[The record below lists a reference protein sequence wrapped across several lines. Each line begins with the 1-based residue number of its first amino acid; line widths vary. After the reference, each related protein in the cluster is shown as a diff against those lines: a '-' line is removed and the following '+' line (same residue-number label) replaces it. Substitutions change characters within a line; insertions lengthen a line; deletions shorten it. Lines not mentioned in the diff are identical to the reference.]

1 MKEFDL
7 HMILAIFQE
16 MLGPFLWLLL
26 ALSGIGTVAFVLLL
40 ALERRIALL
49 RLVWS
54 ELVGLFGGVMSL
66 VFMAEIS
73 SSGYSDAA
81 GPADWILLALVF
93 VLGAIGT
100 AIMAYTAIGWI
111 GMAVRQP
118 VRRPIT

>member
-7 HMILAIFQE
+7 HMFLAVFQE

-26 ALSGIGTVAFVLLL
+26 ALFGAGTLAFILLL
-40 ALERRIALL
+40 AHERKIALQ
-49 RLVWS
+49 RLAWS
-54 ELVGLFGGVMSL
+54 ELIGLFGGVMSL
-66 VFMAEIS
+66 VFMAEVS

-81 GPADWILLALVF
+81 GPADWIVLVLVF

-100 AIMAYTAIGWI
+100 AVIAYTAIGWI

-118 VRRPIT
+118 AH